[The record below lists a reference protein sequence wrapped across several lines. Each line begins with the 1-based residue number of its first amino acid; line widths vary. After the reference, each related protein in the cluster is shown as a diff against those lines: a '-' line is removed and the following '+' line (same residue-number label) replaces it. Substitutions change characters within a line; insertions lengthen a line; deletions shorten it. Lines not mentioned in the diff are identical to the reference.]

1 MRELPPRLSSMLN
14 IVLLIA
20 SFLEKWIGSLFF
32 VLFRSCI
39 VFYTYF
45 EQKSGIEEESGSNK
59 EVGGWFRQMCGRWV
73 PQQKT
78 NPSSHT

>member
-20 SFLEKWIGSLFF
+20 SFLEKWIGSFFF

-39 VFYTYF
+39 VHCIFF
-45 EQKSGIEEESGSNK
+45 ERKRGHEEES
-59 EVGGWFRQMCGRWV
+59 EEGR
-73 PQQKT
+73 
-78 NPSSHT
+78 